1 MAYLQTKAISHAQRV
16 RSLYKEAVRQLQ
28 STYGYK
34 RYIFRYHAVLM
45 RARFDEHKDEVD
57 MRKAKKLLL
66 DGERE
71 LWLKQNPQPF
81 KFPESPGGVAYAREP
96 HTPDW
101 LLDIW
106 HPYEKAQYPEYFAK
120 RELRKKEFIERWEKK
135 YGKIDPE
142 THH

>member
-1 MAYLQTKAISHAQRV
+1 
-16 RSLYKEAVRQLQ
+16 
-28 STYGYK
+28 
-34 RYIFRYHAVLM
+34 M

-57 MRKAKKLLL
+57 MRKARNFCLTGSVNFGTNRILSPSNFQSL
-66 DGERE
+66 QVE
-71 LWLKQNPQPF
+71 WHM
-81 KFPESPGGVAYAREP
+81 PENP